1 MKNTDFDTK
10 RIAMGYA
17 KRPWL
22 HKEVMEQV
30 KKDYALKENFAHGLD
45 VGCGAGLSTKGLR
58 LICNQVTGTDISPE
72 MIGVCEQLYQEDAYT
87 FFTAKAEETP
97 IPETPYDVI
106 TAAGV
111 INWVDRERFLKNAM
125 QILSPDGLIIIYDFW
140 ITDQMA
146 DNQEYT
152 VWYQEEYLKEF
163 PKPPRNEDVWT
174 QKDMPDGFHIE
185 KQVVYKMTYQ
195 FSLEEFIDFMM
206 IQSNV
211 NAKIAGREK
220 TEEEIREWMHKT
232 LYHIFSSQ
240 KRTLV
245 FSGYNWYVRKK

>member
-1 MKNTDFDTK
+1 M
-10 RIAMGYA
+10 
-17 KRPWL
+17 
-22 HKEVMEQV
+22 EVLFFGSFRAV
-30 KKDYALKENFAHGLD
+30 LGTALVASCNA
-45 VGCGAGLSTKGLR
+45 LSIQR
-58 LICNQVTGTDISPE
+58 S
-72 MIGVCEQLYQEDAYT
+72 A
-87 FFTAKAEETP
+87 
-97 IPETPYDVI
+97 YDVI

-163 PKPPRNEDVWT
+163 PKPPRNEDIWI

-211 NAKIAGREK
+211 NEAIEK
-220 TEEEIREWMHKT
+220 GDISSEETKDWMRKD
-232 LYHIFSSQ
+232 LQGIFENE
-240 KRTLV
+240 KKTLV
-245 FSGYNWYVRKK
+245 FEGYNWYIKKI